1 MRGSCGSWAGVPVFL
16 DRRRML
22 AWVGLT
28 LAMPWDAF
36 ATPTGVTSSG
46 RSINE
51 WLGRLHEATRQR
63 SFVGT
68 LVVSAGS
75 SMSAS
80 KIWHVCDGEQQV
92 ERIDTLTG
100 TPRTTIRRNQEV
112 VTFVPEAK
120 VARVERRD
128 SLGAFPDLLRTPNNR
143 IPDFYAVHERGS
155 ERVAGHLADVIDILP
170 ADGQRFG
177 YRIWSE
183 RKTGLAIKLQTLD
196 GTGGVL
202 EQVAFTE
209 LQLDAPVSMARLKDM
224 MANTRGYQLQKP
236 VQRKVTPDV
245 EGWRLGPLVAG
256 FSAVGCHLRGDE
268 RLPAGRSPM
277 QCVFSDGLASVS
289 LFVETYDPA
298 RHVSQDMMA
307 VEGSTHTLTR
317 RLGEHWLTVVGEV
330 PAGTLKQ
337 FAQSLERVR

>member
-1 MRGSCGSWAGVPVFL
+1 MHCPCGLKTEVSRL
-16 DRRRML
+16 SRHRRML
-22 AWVGLT
+22 TLGGLT
-28 LAMPWDAF
+28 LAVPWVSLA
-36 ATPTGVTSSG
+36 APPAVTSSG
-46 RSINE
+46 RSIND

-128 SLGAFPDLLRTPNNR
+128 SLGAFPDLLRTSNNR

-170 ADGQRFG
+170 ADGLRFG

-196 GTGGVL
+196 GTGGLL

-236 VQRKVTPDV
+236 MQRKVTPDA

-256 FSAVGCHLRGDE
+256 FSAVGCHLRGED
-268 RLPAGRSPM
+268 RLSPGRSPM

-289 LFVETYDPA
+289 LFVEPYDST
-298 RHVSQDMMA
+298 RHALQDMMA

-337 FAQSLERVR
+337 FAQSLERIR